1 MPIAEIKKVC
11 FVGAGTM
18 GCYNSLITAL
28 AGYQVAL
35 YDISEQALERGPE
48 NQLNWSPALME
59 QGVADHQAIEAASA
73 SITRTT
79 DPEEAAWDA
88 GFLSESVF
96 ERLDLK
102 RQTHQQF
109 DKLLPPH
116 AIMTTN
122 TSTLLLSDIE
132 SAVKRGDKFAAMHFH
147 QPSPLVDIVAG
158 PRTSPETIDIVKRF
172 VKSQGQIYVVLK
184 KEREG
189 YLHNAMF
196 VGLLGTAMMLAAILN
211 VDFKKIDQAWML
223 NQNSMAGPFGM
234 LDGVGLNVVVD
245 ILGESAKKA
254 KAASP
259 EIIAAISDFLQP
271 YIERGDLGVK
281 TGKGFYEYP
290 EPEFL
295 NPEFLAGI
303 EEDKTLSGPMV
314 SSVLSTAL
322 TLVVEGFADMQDVD
336 KSWMLT
342 HSPACGPFGTIDTIG
357 LDVVRKDLEERAAQI
372 EAMMG
377 NPGTVTETTKIAT
390 DFLDLYIQNGEL
402 GVKTGK
408 GFYSYPDPDYQKPEF
423 LG

>member
-1 MPIAEIKKVC
+1 MANTEIKKVC

-18 GCYNSLITAL
+18 GVYNSLITAL
-28 AGYQVAL
+28 AGYRVAL
-35 YDISEQALERGPE
+35 YDISQQALEQVPE
-48 NQLNWSPALME
+48 RQLNWSPILVE
-59 QGVADHQAIEAASA
+59 RGVADHNAIEAASA
-73 SITRTT
+73 RISRTI
-79 DPEEAAWDA
+79 DPEKAAQDA
-88 GFLSESVF
+88 DLLSESVF

-102 RQTHQQF
+102 RQTHRQF
-109 DKLLPPH
+109 DQILPAH

-132 SAVKRGDKFAAMHFH
+132 SAVQRGDKFAAMHFH
-147 QPSPLVDIVAG
+147 QPTPLVDIVAG
-158 PRTSPETIDIVKRF
+158 PRTSPETVDIIKQF
-172 VKSQGQIYVVLK
+172 VKSQGQIYIVLK

-196 VGLLGTAMMLAAILN
+196 GGLLGTAMMLAALLG

-223 NQNSMAGPFGM
+223 NQKNMVGPFGM
-234 LDGVGLNVVVD
+234 LDGVGINLVVD
-245 ILGESAKKA
+245 ILGENARKEQPPG
-254 KAASP
+254 P
-259 EIIAAISDFLQP
+259 EITAAICNFLQP

-290 EPEFL
+290 EPDFL
-295 NPEFLAGI
+295 NPDFLLGT
-303 EEDKTLSGPMV
+303 EEDTALSGPMV

-322 TLVVEGFADMQDVD
+322 TLVAEGYADPPDVD

-342 HSPACGPFGTIDTIG
+342 HSPECGPFGTIDAIG
-357 LDVVRKDLEERAAQI
+357 LDVVKKDLQQRAEQI

-390 DFLDLYIQNGEL
+390 DLLDSYIQKGEL

-408 GFYSYPDPDYQKPEF
+408 GFYSYPYPDYQRPGF